1 MIPIILSWL
10 YIVFILFATGLL
22 LATVTDHIT
31 IALIK
36 GIVVCTFLAC
46 VLSLF
51 MPLSAGAGIITLV
64 LALACLYFFRTKARA
79 LIVKYRSELQYTSW
93 SLIILFTGYVF
104 VVAYLSCEQPSHY
117 DDGLYYGTTIRWL
130 EEQGIVK
137 GLVNINPR
145 IAFNS
150 TWHVLQALFSFHYVG
165 NFNDLN
171 GLLLLLMMM
180 YSLGGMNRIFKRDY
194 SLSVVM
200 RSLLF
205 VPVAAFHFGASH
217 DFLLFN
223 INYLSSPSAD
233 IPVCFLLWI
242 VFVVVIEL
250 REVPADKRPANI
262 ALICMLS
269 ALLFSIKPSAAP
281 VLLLCVF
288 FFGGYVLQKKFEQAA
303 MIAMLSSLIVVPWI
317 VRNIIISG
325 YLFFPFSSLDMIQV
339 DWKLPIQHV
348 KWFENAVKV
357 YAINPEYD
365 LNKPFTLSVQQ
376 WFGIWFNRLS
386 FIQSLLFLSGIAS
399 IVLFSLLFVAGVMRK
414 GKRFVSEQ
422 RYIILCVATAVAG
435 SLFWFLKGPDF
446 RLGYG
451 FTVIITVLSLA
462 MMFRYF
468 LAQDIKYAGIIL
480 TIGFFYLM
488 IFHYKGPWKD
498 VATRMKQPLP
508 GRKQPAAI
516 KAMPLGNGMQMQL
529 VNYGDSWYGPLPIA
543 NETEYYTLMPV
554 PRGSSVKDG
563 FKASK

>member
-1 MIPIILSWL
+1 
-10 YIVFILFATGLL
+10 
-22 LATVTDHIT
+22 
-31 IALIK
+31 
-36 GIVVCTFLAC
+36 
-46 VLSLF
+46 
-51 MPLSAGAGIITLV
+51 
-64 LALACLYFFRTKARA
+64 
-79 LIVKYRSELQYTSW
+79 
-93 SLIILFTGYVF
+93 
-104 VVAYLSCEQPSHY
+104 
-117 DDGLYYGTTIRWL
+117 
-130 EEQGIVK
+130 
-137 GLVNINPR
+137 
-145 IAFNS
+145 
-150 TWHVLQALFSFHYVG
+150 
-165 NFNDLN
+165 
-171 GLLLLLMMM
+171 
-180 YSLGGMNRIFKRDY
+180 DY
-194 SLSVVM
+194 SMSVVM

-242 VFVVVIEL
+242 VFVLVIEL
-250 REVPADKRPANI
+250 REVAADKHSANI

-288 FFGGYVLQKKFEQAA
+288 FFGGYVLQKKFEQAGI
-303 MIAMLSSLIVVPWI
+303 IAMLSSLIVVPWI

-399 IVLFSLLFVAGVMRK
+399 IVLFGLLFVAGVMRK

-468 LAQDIKYAGIIL
+468 LADDIKYAGIIF

-498 VATRMKQPLP
+498 FATRIKQPLP
-508 GRKQPAAI
+508 ERKQPAAI

-554 PRGSSVKDG
+554 PRGSSVKHG